1 MGPGFFEITLIDQ
14 GLLSSRGQAQHA
26 ARFLIGFEFALGLL
40 MLLPY
45 YTKQLMAIAS
55 LMLIG
60 FTIHLGYLWAIGDNE
75 NCGCFGEMISMS
87 PAESIVKNI
96 LMLAVS
102 VWLWIKSSS
111 KATNPTILFG
121 GAMIIITSMWVFL
134 IPDQSEFPVN
144 QYTNFSSVGR
154 TDLSSGEKLVA
165 ILNLDCEHCQELSV
179 ELGKM
184 NKTNKLPDVYAFY
197 FKEGETTVEQFEQM
211 TNTSFP
217 YVEIDVNTFFD
228 LIGESPPR
236 VYVLNDGAVD
246 AIIDERHCKHS
257 RQTLSI
263 NKRIMVKLET
273 LNWVLFLCYWL
284 LWKMSVIHHFE
295 RFVRSKEQM

>member
-26 ARFLIGFEFALGLL
+26 ARFLIGFEFAIGLL

-55 LMLIG
+55 MMLIG

-87 PAESIVKNI
+87 PAESIAKNI

-111 KATNPTILFG
+111 KATNQTILFG

-134 IPDQSEFPVN
+134 PTPDQSEFPVN

-246 AIIDERHCKHS
+246 AIIDEDIAN
-257 RQTLSI
+257 TLE
-263 NKRIMVKLET
+263 KR
-273 LNWVLFLCYWL
+273 YP
-284 LWKMSVIHHFE
+284 
-295 RFVRSKEQM
+295 